1 MISNKEKDSISDFG
15 KQFKYHNNLDD
26 YWGSLEI
33 LKDIVNPFDLNL
45 IKNKIICEMGV
56 GSGRILKNLIKLSP
70 KKIYA
75 IEPSEAIEIAKK
87 NNEYAEVEILF
98 KKISGQ
104 MINFKNEIDYIFS
117 IGVIHHIPDA
127 EIVCKKIYESLKP
140 KGKFVIWLYGKEGNE
155 LYLFIFNNLRKITR
169 FMPDKLLNLFSI
181 FLNLLLSVYIFF
193 CKYLNLPLRNYILNV
208 IKKCSFEKRKYII
221 FDQLNPSYSKYY
233 TRKDVETLLS
243 KSGFN
248 KFEIVNRRQYSWTA
262 IAEK

>member
-1 MISNKEKDSISDFG
+1 MNDFKHKGTVNDFG
-15 KQFKYHNNLDD
+15 KQFKYHSKIDD
-26 YWGSLEI
+26 YWGSLEM

-45 IKNKIICEMGV
+45 VKNKIICEMGI

-75 IEPSEAIEIAKK
+75 VEPSEAIEIAKK
-87 NNEYAEVEILF
+87 NNEYSEVEILF

-169 FMPDKLLNLFSI
+169 FMPNKLLNLFSI

-193 CKYLNLPLRNYILNV
+193 CKYLNLPLRNYILNI

-221 FDQLNPSYSKYY
+221 FDQLRPSYSKYY
-233 TRKDVETLLS
+233 TRQDVETLLT
-243 KSGFN
+243 KSGFH
-248 KFEIVNRRQYSWTA
+248 KFKIINRRQYSWTA

>member
-1 MISNKEKDSISDFG
+1 MSYNKKKDSINDFG
-15 KQFKYHNNLDD
+15 KQFKYHSEIDD
-26 YWGSLEI
+26 YWGSLEM
-33 LKDIVNPFDLNL
+33 LKDIVKPFDLNL
-45 IKNKIICEMGV
+45 VKNKIICEIGV

-75 IEPSEAIEIAKK
+75 IDPSEAIEIAKK
-87 NNEYAEVEILF
+87 NNEGSEVEILF

-117 IGVIHHIPDA
+117 LGVIHHIPEA

-181 FLNLLLSVYIFF
+181 FLNLLLSIYIFF

-248 KFEIVNRRQYSWTA
+248 KFEIVNRHQYSWTA